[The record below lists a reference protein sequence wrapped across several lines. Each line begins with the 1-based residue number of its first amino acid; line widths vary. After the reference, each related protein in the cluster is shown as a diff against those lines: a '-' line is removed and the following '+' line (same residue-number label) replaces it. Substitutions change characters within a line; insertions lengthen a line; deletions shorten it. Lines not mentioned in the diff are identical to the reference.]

1 MLPPVPLPLAPVLV
15 LAPVCI
21 YMVCKGL
28 DINFKA
34 RPHDGPADD
43 AGGCCGCVGSIPLVG
58 CVWLR
63 LSERVALVAACHMAS
78 LADGACRNTPEVK
91 VDLRLRFKG
100 LGAYLSIQRDAP
112 RLRP

>member
-28 DINFKA
+28 NINFKA

-43 AGGCCGCVGSIPLVG
+43 AGGCCGCVGSIRLVG

-78 LADGACRNTPEVK
+78 LADGAWSEHTRGRGRFEV
-91 VDLRLRFKG
+91 D
-100 LGAYLSIQRDAP
+100 IQRIRGLPFDPTRRAKA
-112 RLRP
+112 